1 MEAECSKTDTT
12 TSIEINNH
20 GETKNMK
27 SNVKLLLNKA
37 HNRLTNNIRT
47 VGLAVLAG
55 IICVAG
61 VQPSYAQT
69 NTVTAQRFAA
79 PTVFQAAGT
88 SAASIQST
96 VDQFRAALGV
106 TNNGNNPGL
115 LSGHREINWDGGSP
129 TNATT
134 SLGPTPFTLFLNT
147 RGANITTRGSG
158 FVQAPP
164 SGLADTFGNSSYAT
178 IFHAFSPLR
187 LFSPI
192 ASNVTEVE
200 FAVPGSNGNTP
211 ATTSGFGVV
220 FTDVDSPDGSEPR
233 DRTGNRHASTVI
245 EYFGAHGELLF
256 KSAAPASPGDGNLS
270 FLGVVFGDA
279 RIARVRI
286 IAGDVAP
293 GPDDDRKDIVMMD
306 DFLYGEPT
314 PVF

>member
-1 MEAECSKTDTT
+1 
-12 TSIEINNH
+12 
-20 GETKNMK
+20 MK
-27 SNVKLLLNKA
+27 PNLKLLLNKA
-37 HNRLTNNIRT
+37 QSRLTNNLRT
-47 VGLAVLAG
+47 VVLAVLAG
-55 IICVAG
+55 VACVAG
-61 VQPSYAQT
+61 VQPTYAQT
-69 NTVTAQRFAA
+69 VAAAAQRFVA

-106 TNNGNNPGL
+106 TNNGNNPGQA
-115 LSGHREINWDGGSP
+115 SGHREINWDGGSP

-134 SLGPTPFTLFLNT
+134 SLSGTPLTAFLNT

-158 FVQAPP
+158 FVQAPA

-192 ASNVTEVE
+192 GSNVTVVE

-211 ATTSGFGVV
+211 ATTTGFGVV
-220 FTDVDSPDGSEPR
+220 FTDVDSPDGSRPD

-245 EYFGAHGELLF
+245 EYFGTHGELLF
-256 KSAAPASPGDGNLS
+256 KSSAPASPGDGNLS
-270 FLGVVFGDA
+270 FLGVVFDDA
-279 RIARVRI
+279 RIARVKI
-286 IAGDVAP
+286 IAGDAAP
-293 GPDDDRKDIVMMD
+293 GPNDGSADIVMMD

-314 PVF
+314 ALY

>member
-1 MEAECSKTDTT
+1 
-12 TSIEINNH
+12 
-20 GETKNMK
+20 MK
-27 SNVKLLLNKA
+27 PNLKLLLNKA
-37 HNRLTNNIRT
+37 QSRLTNNLRT
-47 VGLAVLAG
+47 VVLAVLAG
-55 IICVAG
+55 VACVAG
-61 VQPSYAQT
+61 VQRAHAQSD
-69 NTVTAQRFAA
+69 AFAAKPFVA

-106 TNNGNNPGL
+106 TNNGNNPGQS
-115 LSGHREINWDGGSP
+115 SGHREINWDGGSP
-129 TNATT
+129 TNAAT
-134 SLGPTPFTLFLNT
+134 SLSGTPLTAFLNT

-158 FVQAPP
+158 FVQAPA

-192 ASNVTEVE
+192 ASNVTVVE

-211 ATTSGFGVV
+211 ATTTGFGVV
-220 FTDVDSPDGSEPR
+220 FTDVDSPDGSRPD

-245 EYFGAHGELLF
+245 EYFGTHGELLF
-256 KSAAPASPGDGNLS
+256 KSSAPASPGDGNLS

-279 RIARVRI
+279 RIARVKI
-286 IAGDVAP
+286 IAGDAAP
-293 GPDDDRKDIVMMD
+293 GPNDGSADIVMMD

-314 PVF
+314 ALY